1 MFENILVPTDL
12 TDRTARTIE
21 VLKGLIGD
29 EPVKV
34 TLLHVVE
41 QIPETNPDEFREFYS
56 GLEER
61 SAAKLASLATLLEIP
76 TIDVARNVI
85 YGRPAV
91 EIARFA
97 ESQNVD
103 LIALASHAVDPN
115 VPGRGWGTLS
125 YKIGMLA
132 ACPVLLVK

>member
-1 MFENILVPTDL
+1 MFKNILVPTDL
-12 TDRTARTIE
+12 TDRAAHTIE

-29 EPVKV
+29 APVKV

-41 QIPETNPDEFREFYS
+41 QIPQTNPEEFRDFYS

-61 SAAKLASLATLLEIP
+61 SAAKLASLAALLERP

-85 YGRPAV
+85 YGHPAA

-97 ESQNVD
+97 ESQNID
-103 LIALASHAVDPN
+103 LIALASHAVDPTQ
-115 VPGRGWGTLS
+115 PGRGWGTLS